1 MIAAWT
7 FGFASIA
14 LMLALAVHL
23 RTVKP
28 RIHKAQVTF
37 SESGFRDIVRQW
49 SPDQLA
55 KVRSHFPLD
64 YAFLVAYGGFGLSL
78 ATALLH
84 RAALPGPFVT
94 LIWPWVLPL
103 VALCDA
109 LENVLHQRF
118 LRGTPGTSPEGLFVL
133 SGCAASAK
141 WVLLVV
147 YLVIL
152 GMWVMT
158 PRSVP

>member
-1 MIAAWT
+1 MIAAWI
-7 FGFASIA
+7 FGLASIA
-14 LMLALAVHL
+14 LMLALANHL

-28 RIHKAQVTF
+28 RVNKAQVTF
-37 SESGFRDIVRQW
+37 TESGFRHIVRQW

-55 KVRSHFPLD
+55 KVRSHFLLD

-78 ATALLH
+78 AMALQH
-84 RAALPGPFVT
+84 HVALPGPFAT

-103 VALCDA
+103 AAFCDA

-118 LRGTPGTSPEGLFVL
+118 LRETPDTSPEWLFVL

-158 PRSVP
+158 PRSAP